1 MIGLWLPSTG
11 GAGGEAIADERD
23 LRDLIE
29 VKAFVLV
36 APEQPGQ
43 PLRTELL
50 AVLIPVDS

>member
-1 MIGLWLPSTG
+1 MWLPSTG

>member
-1 MIGLWLPSTG
+1 MNCQAPPHL
-11 GAGGEAIADERD
+11 RD
-23 LRDLIE
+23 RLVVARYWRDLIE

-50 AVLIPVDS
+50 AVLIPGDS